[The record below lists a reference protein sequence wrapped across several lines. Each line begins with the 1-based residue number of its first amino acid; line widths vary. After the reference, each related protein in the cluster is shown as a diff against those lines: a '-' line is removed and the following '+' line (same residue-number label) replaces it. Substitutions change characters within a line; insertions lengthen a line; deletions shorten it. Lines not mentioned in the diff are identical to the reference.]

1 MTQALAFSVSTGLL
15 PCGVSFKPADTP
27 IVRAFSIHF
36 ETLLRVIFTA
46 FMMVAMLLPV

>member
-1 MTQALAFSVSTGLL
+1 MTGGLPWGL
-15 PCGVSFKPADTP
+15 SFNPADTP
-27 IVRAFSIHF
+27 IVKALLIHF